1 MDVPEKSDRL
11 TPGEKILLEKWKSS
25 KSSKQDA
32 PLVRTQE
39 KQDEGRRLAAVMF
52 TDIVGYTALTQKD
65 ETLALEIVEEHRAML
80 RPLFRKHNGKEI
92 KTMGDGFIVEFQSAL
107 EAVECSLSVQTG
119 VSDFNS
125 NHSSE
130 KRFQLRIGIHLG
142 DVIHKNND
150 VYGDA
155 VNIASRVMPLC
166 VPGSVCVTEQVY
178 SQVKNKI
185 DKPFV
190 SVGKKKLKNV
200 ETPVKAYALK
210 M

>member
-1 MDVPEKSDRL
+1 L
-11 TPGEKILLEKWKSS
+11 TAGEKILLEKWKSS
-25 KSSKQDA
+25 KSSEQDA
-32 PLVRTQE
+32 PLVQTQE
-39 KQDEGRRLAAVMF
+39 KPDEGRRLAAVMF

-65 ETLALEIVEEHRAML
+65 ETIALEIVEEHRALL
-80 RPLFRKHNGKEI
+80 RPLFQRYTGNEI

-107 EAVECSLSVQTG
+107 EAVKCSLDIQSTVTD
-119 VSDFNS
+119 SNS
-125 NHSSE
+125 NHPLE
-130 KRFQLRIGIHLG
+130 RKFQLRIGIHLG

-150 VYGDA
+150 IYGDA
-155 VNIASRVMPLC
+155 VNIASRMMPLC

-200 ETPVKAYALK
+200 VTPVKAYALK